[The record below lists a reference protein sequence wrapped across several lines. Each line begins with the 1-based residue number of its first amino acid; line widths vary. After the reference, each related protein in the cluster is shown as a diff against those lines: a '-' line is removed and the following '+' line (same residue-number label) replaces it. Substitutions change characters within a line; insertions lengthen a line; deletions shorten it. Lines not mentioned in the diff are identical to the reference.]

1 MAGPLL
7 KDRVAI
13 VTGGAKGLGRAMV
26 LVLAEAGARV
36 VAADK
41 SIEDLQA
48 LSRIA
53 EGEITT
59 IAGDIRKPADC
70 RLILNTALKEMGGLH
85 ILVNNAGLLPSYAYP
100 NRFLKSERPKFWEV
114 TDEIVQNVMDT
125 NFVAHE
131 RMTRA
136 AVPHLRA
143 QGWGRII
150 NVTTR
155 LDTMNRAGGSPYGA
169 SKAALEMASEVW
181 TKDLEGSGVTV
192 NILNPG
198 GAADTDGFA
207 THEERELVRSQGRIQ
222 LMDPDRMRAP
232 VVWLSSRA
240 TDDITGMRYDA
251 EFWDPKALP
260 AEEAAKWGRPLG
272 FVLKPQI

>member
-1 MAGPLL
+1 MAEPLL
-7 KDRVAI
+7 IGRVAV

-26 LVLAEAGARV
+26 LALAEAGAKV

-41 SIEDLQA
+41 GIDDLQK
-48 LSRIA
+48 LSREA
-53 EGEITT
+53 VGEIATV
-59 IAGDIRKPADC
+59 AADIRKPADC
-70 RLILNTALKEMGGLH
+70 RRILDTALKDMGGLH
-85 ILVNNAGLLPSYAYP
+85 ILVNNAGLLPSYAFP
-100 NRFLKSERPKFWEV
+100 GRFLKKEQPKFWEV

-136 AVPHLRA
+136 AVPHMRA
-143 QGWGRII
+143 QGWGRIV

-169 SKAALEMASEVW
+169 SKAALEMASEAW
-181 TKDLEGSGVTV
+181 TKDLEASGVTV

-207 THEERELVRSQGRIQ
+207 TQEERDLVRSQGRIQ

-232 VVWLSSRA
+232 IVWLCSRA
-240 TDDITGMRYDA
+240 ADGISGMRYDA

-272 FVLKPQI
+272 FILKPQT